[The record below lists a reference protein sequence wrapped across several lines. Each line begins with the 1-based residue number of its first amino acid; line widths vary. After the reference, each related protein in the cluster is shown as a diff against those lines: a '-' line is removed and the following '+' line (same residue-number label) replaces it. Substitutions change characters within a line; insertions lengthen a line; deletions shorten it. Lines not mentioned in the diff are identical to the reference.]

1 MRELN
6 WLIKSYNDLSKSEL
20 FDVYSLRQEVF
31 VVEQECAYQDVDEKD
46 KFSYHL
52 MVYDKEL
59 LVAYLRIVNPGVS
72 YIEPSIGRVLT
83 KSTYRGFG
91 LGRKLMEE
99 AIHQVKLLFNRS
111 SIRISAQQY
120 LIPFY
125 ESVNFKII
133 GEAYLE
139 DNIPHI
145 EMLYCE

>member
-1 MRELN
+1 MH
-6 WLIKSYNDLSKSEL
+6 
-20 FDVYSLRQEVF
+20 SLCQEVL
-31 VVEQECAYQDVDEKD
+31 VVEQECTYQDIDEKY

-52 MVYDKEL
+52 MVYDKEF

-120 LIPFY
+120 LLPFY
-125 ESVNFKII
+125 RTLGFCELGDV
-133 GEAYLE
+133 YLE
-139 DNIPHI
+139 DNIPHM
-145 EMLYCE
+145 EMLYTSAN

>member
-6 WLIKSYNDLSKSEL
+6 WFIKAYNDISKREL

-72 YIEPSIGRVLT
+72 YVEPSIGRVVT
-83 KSTYRGFG
+83 KSAYRGFG
-91 LGRKLMEE
+91 LGRKLMEK
-99 AIHQVKLLFNRS
+99 AIHQVKLLFNKS